1 MVNLLTRT
9 LLGSLSGSAIALVLS
24 VVFHALEGI
33 PLPQDL
39 YGISIAFP
47 VRSLDHSLFIRLRDS
62 YRAHYSFA

>member
-24 VVFHALEGI
+24 VLIHALEGI
-33 PLPQDL
+33 PSPQDL

-47 VRSLDHSLFIRLRDS
+47 SGHLITQ
-62 YRAHYSFA
+62 YSFA